1 MGLWERSEGEGGG
14 WPHESVQGG
23 HSMHTGQR
31 GRRSVGH
38 YQIVQSSISAGG
50 KARCGV
56 RDP

>member
-38 YQIVQSSISAGG
+38 YQIVQSSIPAGG

-56 RDP
+56 